1 MTEYF
6 AESSA
11 PAGRAKTLQEAAAR
25 RRAGRNRAGGL
36 AVAAVSLLAVAAAGC
51 SSGSRGHAAS
61 GDPVTAKVATGI
73 TVPARI
79 GPLTRGAD
87 GPMDDT
93 GGGIPKPVLKNLRSV
108 SYAADG
114 GGDPLHSVDITG
126 GPGLPIPSD
135 GPTDK
140 VARLFSEWDVGSAG
154 AKLASV
160 SPGSAG
166 GTAECA
172 PYDTKFKHLDCGWVS
187 GKVALVLNFN
197 GYNTAKVSTLLP
209 QILSAMATR

>member
-1 MTEYF
+1 
-6 AESSA
+6 
-11 PAGRAKTLQEAAAR
+11 
-25 RRAGRNRAGGL
+25 
-36 AVAAVSLLAVAAAGC
+36 
-51 SSGSRGHAAS
+51 
-61 GDPVTAKVATGI
+61 
-73 TVPARI
+73 
-79 GPLTRGAD
+79 
-87 GPMDDT
+87 MDDT

-135 GPTDK
+135 GSTDK

-166 GTAECA
+166 GTAECT
-172 PYDTKFKHLDCGWVS
+172 PYDTKLKHLDCGWVS
-187 GKVALVLNFN
+187 GKAALVLNFN
-197 GYNTAKVSTLLP
+197 GSNTAKVSTLLP
-209 QILSAMATR
+209 QILSAMVTR